1 MSRRRT
7 AYELTETAAP
17 ARDRVYVI
25 ARTNAGRPSLQHL
38 LPPGVGLD
46 HCLRDQRLAVVPG
59 LHPPTD
65 PAGAVPE
72 RSLS

>member
-25 ARTNAGRPSLQHL
+25 ARSSEPAASAAARGR
-38 LPPGVGLD
+38 LD